1 MADLHGVRR
10 DYVGDEIPTVDDPW
24 ELFDQWVADALA
36 SGEAEPTAMTLAS
49 VAADGGPEAR
59 IVLLKESSPRGLVFY
74 TNYDSAKGH
83 ELAANPLVSASFW
96 WPRLMRQVRAR
107 GRVVKVSREE
117 SEAYFGSRPRASQVG
132 AWASHQS
139 APLGSHADLAAAQAE
154 AEERFADQPV
164 PCPPGWGGYVIDVE
178 QFEFWQGLPS
188 RLHDRLVYRRDGG
201 NWSAGRLQP

>member
-1 MADLHGVRR
+1 MRR
-10 DYVGDEIPTVDDPW
+10 PPRDCRRFG
-24 ELFDQWVADALA
+24 L
-36 SGEAEPTAMTLAS
+36 
-49 VAADGGPEAR
+49 PE
-59 IVLLKESSPRGLVFY
+59 
-74 TNYDSAKGH
+74 
-83 ELAANPLVSASFW
+83 
-96 WPRLMRQVRAR
+96 
-107 GRVVKVSREE
+107 VSREE

>member
-24 ELFDQWVADALA
+24 ELFDQWVADALV